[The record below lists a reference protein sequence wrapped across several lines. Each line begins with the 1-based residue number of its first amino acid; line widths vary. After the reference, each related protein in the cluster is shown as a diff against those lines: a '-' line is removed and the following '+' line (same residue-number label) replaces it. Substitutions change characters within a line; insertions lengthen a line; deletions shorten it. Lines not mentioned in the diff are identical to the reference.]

1 MLKRARRAK
10 VRTEKAQMV
19 PPVAA
24 VVLVESTWVRET
36 GMSALF
42 ERIPESKGPSGDV
55 RIIFVTSYN
64 ISDSTFAEIVVY
76 PKALEGR
83 WVRVHVPK
91 REIIAI
97 MVLENPDKDA
107 AVIGLKCSDE

>member
-1 MLKRARRAK
+1 MG
-10 VRTEKAQMV
+10 VPVVGMV
-19 PPVAA
+19 F
-24 VVLVESTWVRET
+24 VESSWVRQT

-42 ERIPESKGPSGDV
+42 ESKGPSGDV

-83 WVRVHVPK
+83 WVRVYVPK
-91 REIIAI
+91 QEIIAI
-97 MVLENPDKDA
+97 VVLENPDKDA
-107 AVIGLKCSDE
+107 AVIGFNMAHRE